1 MTNFQKWDSIFPKEN
16 TKMQK
21 CRFSEISTNF
31 RMSKSVLFSRNEIAP
46 ISLQIRILRSQL
58 GWHIFLGPFG
68 HLEGQ
73 KLRLVKHPSHK
84 ESLLEPSVLET
95 DRKLIFFSW
104 LRSLLKL
111 RENLRKYSEFL
122 SPWFYSRHFANLN
135 FSCFWCYSGK
145 IIIPCTRLFDQ
156 QDRLNCKIYPK
167 SREKSWCQKFEEKH
181 TPNLFCISRVP
192 TI

>member
-1 MTNFQKWDSIFPKEN
+1 MGAHGLNWKIFVKSGFRFAIYDKNYPRKQNFRFLGRFWN
-16 TKMQK
+16 L
-21 CRFSEISTNF
+21 RFSTE
-31 RMSKSVLFSRNEIAP
+31 P
-46 ISLQIRILRSQL
+46 
-58 GWHIFLGPFG
+58 
-68 HLEGQ
+68 
-73 KLRLVKHPSHK
+73 HPSHK
-84 ESLLEPSVLET
+84 GSLLEASDVET

-111 RENLRKYSEFL
+111 IENLRKYSEFL

>member
-1 MTNFQKWDSIFPKEN
+1 MLMTNFQKWDSIFPKEN

-58 GWHIFLGPFG
+58 GWHIFFWDLLDTWKVKNCVSWNTLVIKNLCLSP
-68 HLEGQ
+68 Q
-73 KLRLVKHPSHK
+73 SLRQIENWS
-84 ESLLEPSVLET
+84 
-95 DRKLIFFSW
+95 FFSW

-135 FSCFWCYSGK
+135 FSSAWCYSGK

-167 SREKSWCQKFEEKH
+167 SREKS
-181 TPNLFCISRVP
+181 
-192 TI
+192 